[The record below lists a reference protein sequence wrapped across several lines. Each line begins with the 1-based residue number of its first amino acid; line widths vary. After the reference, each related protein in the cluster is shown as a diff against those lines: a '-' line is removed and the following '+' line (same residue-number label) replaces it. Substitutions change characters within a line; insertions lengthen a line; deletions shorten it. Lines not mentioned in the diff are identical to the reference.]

1 MSLIKHIKA
10 REILDSRGNPTVEA
24 SIFTDSCVATVAVP
38 RGASTGSHEAL
49 ELRDNEHRYL
59 GQGVQKAVKNI
70 EKKIAPKL
78 IGKDCRQ
85 QQLIDDTMIHLDH
98 TDTKSK
104 LGANALLAV
113 SLACAR
119 AGAEASQLFL
129 YEYIHKI
136 SKVKRKLSLPRPFF
150 NIINGGKHADNE
162 LSFQEFMIAP
172 KLKTFRENLRAA
184 SEIYHIL
191 KKDLH
196 KKYGKGTTNV
206 GDEGGF
212 APEKLQT
219 TIDTLN
225 LLQKAIKD
233 AGYKGKVDLALD
245 CAASEFYH
253 KGIYHLDDKKLTTP
267 QLMEYYLK
275 LVKKYPSLISIEDPF
290 HQDDF
295 KAFAK
300 LKLSTKIQIVGDDLT
315 VTNIDRIEEA
325 VMEKSINCLLVKVN
339 QIGTLSEA
347 LEAVRLAYKNKWK
360 VMVSHRSGETEDT
373 FIADLAVGIGA
384 EFVKFGALCRGERTA
399 KYNQLLRIEELIE
412 RR

>member
-384 EFVKFGALCRGERTA
+384 EFVKFGALDV
-399 KYNQLLRIEELIE
+399 
-412 RR
+412 

>member
-1 MSLIKHIKA
+1 MTLIKHIKA

-24 SIFTDSCVATVAVP
+24 SIYTDSFIATASVP

-49 ELRDNEHRYL
+49 ELRDHKPRYL
-59 GQGVQKAVKNI
+59 GQGVQTAVNNI
-70 EKKIAPKL
+70 NRKIAPKL
-78 IGKDCRQ
+78 LGKDCRQ
-85 QQLIDDTMIHLDH
+85 QQLIDNIMIKLDN

-104 LGANALLAV
+104 LGANAILAV

-119 AGAEASQLFL
+119 AGAEADQLFL
-129 YEYIHKI
+129 YEYIRKI
-136 SKVKRKLSLPRPFF
+136 ADVKRKPSLPRPFF

-172 KLKTFRENLRAA
+172 KFKTFSENLRAA

-196 KKYGKGTTNV
+196 KKYGKGSTNV
-206 GDEGGF
+206 ADEGGF
-212 APEKLQT
+212 APEKLQSAPEAL
-219 TIDTLN
+219 DMLM
-225 LLQKAIKD
+225 KAIKD
-233 AGYKGKVDLALD
+233 AGYKGKVDLAID
-245 CAASEFYH
+245 CAASECYK
-253 KGIYHLDDKKLTTP
+253 KGMYRVDGKNFTKE

-275 LVKKYPSLISIEDPF
+275 LIKKYPLISIEDPF

-295 KAFAK
+295 GAFAE
-300 LKLSTKIQIVGDDLT
+300 LKSKTKIQIVGDDLT

-325 VMEKSINCLLVKVN
+325 IIEKSINCLLLKVN

-347 LEAVRLAYKNKWK
+347 LEAVRLGYHNKWK
-360 VMVSHRSGETEDT
+360 IMVSHRSGETEDT

-384 EFVKFGALCRGERTA
+384 ELVKFGAPCRGERTA
-399 KYNQLLRIEELIE
+399 KYNQLLRIEESL
-412 RR
+412 R